1 MQHKWAQLDL
11 ARQMESMEFIK
22 EFMATMASAGYNG
35 ILLYLEDRIRTASYP
50 YPADDECYTPEQA
63 RELLAYAE
71 TLNLELVPCVATLGH
86 AERFLAHPELE
97 HLSELQGD
105 MKGRFGWT
113 KKQTFCPTHPDFY
126 PFLTKYLQE
135 VAELFPSKFF
145 HAGLDEFWDYCL
157 CDRCKAAAPDFQGQE
172 ALFVKHVQIVDECL
186 KACGKRMMMWSDM
199 FEYYPHAQEK
209 IPNDIVL
216 CDWQYQEDVRE
227 YVHHLFD
234 VKVEDRLALNDKL
247 GFESFLAPV
256 DMLYRNAQSY
266 LEYAE
271 NRKFTGC
278 ILTSWEKSDTFLYRT
293 LPTYAYAGYLMNG
306 LSPEDATN
314 AMMQQ
319 LFGTQDP
326 ILSSAIT
333 LALEEGPWRHFASIS
348 RPMLFS
354 RAFQG
359 MPYKS
364 FEADF
369 SARRI
374 IQAQAKLVKTQLG
387 ERIIQDL
394 LAALDEKCI
403 SHDLKHY
410 FHSVLD
416 GHQTDPTHFQSLRDA
431 FAKYLDLS
439 EEHWQKWRTTIKD
452 NFFTT
457 HRDAL
462 LKQLDDA
469 HKTLVS
475 SKFVKLRCCVPD
487 GYTVEHIRTSLKFE
501 QEGEWV
507 QIADS
512 IYKPMSLNGALCE
525 TFIPYQSEKNPVA
538 VKLEAYGMG
547 GVGICFVQTE
557 NLVPKA
563 ITECSGIVQTPEH
576 LLHNNVNF
584 AWFGSQSTEEAYF
597 DQNIAGEVHCVTMD
611 LG

>member
-1 MQHKWAQLDL
+1 MLYKWAQLDL
-11 ARQMESMEFIK
+11 ARQMETMEFIK
-22 EFMATMASAGYNG
+22 EFMGTMAKAGYNG

-50 YPADDECYTPEQA
+50 YPADDECYTPEQVK
-63 RELLAYAE
+63 ELLAYAE
-71 TLNLELVPCVATLGH
+71 TLHIEIVPCVATLGH

-135 VAELFPSKFF
+135 VAALFPTKFF

-157 CDRCKAAAPDFQGQE
+157 CDRCKAAAPDYQAQE
-172 ALFVKHVQIVDECL
+172 ALFVKHVQIVDDCL
-186 KACGKRMMMWSDM
+186 KSCGKRMMMWSDM
-199 FEYYPHAQEK
+199 FEYYPEAQEK
-209 IPNDIVL
+209 IPRDIIM

-234 VKVEDRLALNDKL
+234 VKVEDRLALNEKL

-256 DMLYRNAQSY
+256 DMLYRNAESY
-266 LEYAE
+266 LDYAE

-293 LPTYAYAGYLMNG
+293 IPTYCYAGYLMSG
-306 LSPEDATN
+306 LAPEEATN
-314 AMMQQ
+314 AMMEQ
-319 LFGTQDP
+319 LFGTQDT
-326 ILSSAIT
+326 ILTSAIT

-348 RPMLFS
+348 NTMLFS
-354 RAFQG
+354 RDFQG
-359 MPYKS
+359 MPYKD

-374 IQAQAKLVKTQLG
+374 IQAQAKVVKTPLG

-394 LAALDEKCI
+394 LAALEEKCI
-403 SHDLKHY
+403 SHELKRY
-410 FHSVLD
+410 FHAVLD
-416 GHQTDPTHFQSLRDA
+416 GHQANEQRFQALRKQ
-431 FAKYLDLS
+431 FVQYLALS
-439 EEHWQKWRTTIKD
+439 EEHWKLWRPTIQG
-452 NFFTT
+452 NYFTV
-457 HRDAL
+457 HREAL
-462 LKQLDDA
+462 LKQLDEA

-487 GYTVEHIRTSLKFE
+487 GYTVEHIRTSLKFDKVD
-501 QEGEWV
+501 QWV

-512 IYKPMSLNGALCE
+512 IYKPQELRSDLCE
-525 TFIPYQSEKNPVA
+525 AFIPYQSEKAPVA
-538 VKLEAYGMG
+538 IKLEAYGMG

-557 NLVPKA
+557 GFVPKT
-563 ITECSGIVQTPEH
+563 ITEVSGIVQTPEH

-584 AWFGSQSTEEAYF
+584 AWFGSQSTAEAYF
-597 DQNIAGEVHCVTMD
+597 NQKMADQVHSVI
-611 LG
+611 LE